1 MLNKK
6 FKGIV
11 AVALLSCM
19 GLIACDKEVQAKP
32 SNYDDKLIAFTED
45 DVYHNLMSIVE
56 DAYRDGSL
64 ASAVL
69 DKVLYAYAN
78 SVFGTYNRVVTPAA
92 KAEEVTL
99 KEAAKSAGS
108 SDKANADKFL
118 ESHKAYWELD
128 KDGNHVKET
137 EYKRITAKWNTIED
151 RIARQFYNT
160 IHGGTYNTR
169 GYFSEEDYLRDLIG
183 QLYHVK
189 AIEDIAADDLTVK
202 EDALIIDPKVD
213 EEKVFE
219 TTVAS
224 RHLAGVEKTLLHRS
238 NYQENYGLDQV
249 ETADAKVTYVED
261 EIIPSIYRSL
271 LVEQYLLDESYN
283 NLGRSA
289 ARKVNILAISENS
302 NNKRGADY
310 LMKYFVREEISK
322 GQPITLDTF
331 KKISNAAVGV
341 LDDNGKVDYLETLN
355 ATTEYANAY
364 EYKTFKGYDGITYQ
378 YYLGTDYGDMM
389 ENFSKIKYDINT
401 TDASVE
407 SDFTGSYAYTADIGK
422 EIKENELLV
431 KGYTTD
437 GWFSESSSISE
448 LPDSIKSRL
457 FNIGVANI
465 LDNTKVTDRWN
476 GTSYA
481 KPADESKLVAKI
493 NGKYYLKVASKESG
507 ARDEDDILFEDGG
520 KYYIVQIEEAVS
532 GSKLSKDS
540 EIYNV
545 EGRERTKEDIIN
557 EVARIIAQK
566 DTYQT
571 LSTKHWLEK
580 AAMKYHDTKIYDYFK
595 ENYPDLFEDDD

>member
-6 FKGIV
+6 FKGVV

-32 SNYDDKLIAFTED
+32 TNYDDKLVAFTED
-45 DVYHNLMSIVE
+45 DVYHNLVSIIE

-92 KAEEVTL
+92 KEGEVTL
-99 KEAAKSAGS
+99 KEAAKSAA
-108 SDKANADKFL
+108 SDNKADADKFL
-118 ESHKAYWELD
+118 EAHKAYWELD
-128 KDGNHVKET
+128 DDGNHVKET

-160 IHGGTYNTR
+160 INGGSYNTR
-169 GYFSEEDYLRDLIG
+169 GYFDEESYIRELTS
-183 QLYHVK
+183 QLYHVR
-189 AIEDIAADDLTVK
+189 AIADIPAEELTVK
-202 EDALIIDPKVD
+202 EDKLIIDPKVD

-219 TTVAS
+219 TV
-224 RHLAGVEKTLLHRS
+224 VESNRGTGAAKTLLHRA
-238 NYQENYGLDQV
+238 NYQENYKLADT
-249 ETADAKVTYVED
+249 ETAEATVTYVED
-261 EIIPSIYRSL
+261 EIIPTIYRSL

-289 ARKVNILAISENS
+289 ARKINVLAISENS

-310 LMKYFVREEISK
+310 LMKYFVREEVSK
-322 GQPITLDTF
+322 GQEITLDTF
-331 KKISNAAVGV
+331 KKISNASVGIV
-341 LDDNGKVDYLETLN
+341 DTTGHVEYLDTLN
-355 ATTEYANAY
+355 ATAKYANAF
-364 EYKTFKGYDGITYQ
+364 ERKTFTGYDGVDYA

-422 EIKENELLV
+422 EIKENELMV
-431 KGYTTD
+431 MSYTTD
-437 GWFSESSSISE
+437 GWYSESSDIST
-448 LPDSIKSRL
+448 LPDAIKSRL
-457 FNIGVANI
+457 FNIGVANV
-465 LDNTKVTDRWN
+465 LDNANIVDRWN

-507 ARDEDDILFEDGG
+507 SQDEDDILFEDGG

-557 EVARIIAQK
+557 EVARIIATK

-580 AAMKYHDTKIYDYFK
+580 AAMKYHDTKVYDYFK

>member
-32 SNYDDKLIAFTED
+32 TNYDDKLIAFTED
-45 DVYHNLMSIVE
+45 DVYHNLVSIVE
-56 DAYRDGSL
+56 DAYREGSL

-99 KEAAKSAGS
+99 KEAAKSAAS
-108 SDKANADKFL
+108 TDKANADKFL

-128 KDGNHVKET
+128 DDGNHVKET

-160 IHGGTYNTR
+160 INGGSYNKR
-169 GYFSEEDYLRDLIG
+169 GYFDEENYVRELIG
-183 QLYHVK
+183 QLYHVR
-189 AIEDIAADDLTVK
+189 ALENIPADELTTK
-202 EDALIIDPKVD
+202 DDKLIIDPIVD

-219 TTVAS
+219 TVVTSKRGTGAQ
-224 RHLAGVEKTLLHRS
+224 KTLLHRA

-249 ETADAKVTYVED
+249 ETAEATVTYIED
-261 EIIPSIYRSL
+261 EIIPTIYRSL

-289 ARKVNILAISENS
+289 ARKINVLAISENS

-322 GQPITLDTF
+322 GQDITLDTF

-341 LDDNGKVDYLETLN
+341 LDDTDKVAYLETLN

-364 EYKTFKGYDGITYQ
+364 EYKEFKGYDGNTYH

-422 EIKENELLV
+422 EIKENELMV

-437 GWFSESSSISE
+437 GWYSESSSISE
-448 LPDSIKSRL
+448 LPDAIKSRL
-457 FNIGVANI
+457 FNIGVANV
-465 LDNTKVTDRWN
+465 LDNANITDRWN

-520 KYYIVQIEEAVS
+520 KYYIIQIEEAVS

-557 EVARIIAQK
+557 EVARIIATK

-580 AAMKYHDTKIYDYFK
+580 AAMKYHDTKVYDYFK

>member
-6 FKGIV
+6 FKGVV

-32 SNYDDKLIAFTED
+32 TNYDDKLVAFTED
-45 DVYHNLMSIVE
+45 DVYHNLVSIIE

-92 KAEEVTL
+92 KEGEVTL
-99 KEAAKSAGS
+99 KEAAKSAA
-108 SDKANADKFL
+108 SDNKADADKFL
-118 ESHKAYWELD
+118 EAHKAYWELD
-128 KDGNHVKET
+128 DNGNHVKET

-160 IHGGTYNTR
+160 INGGSYNTR
-169 GYFSEEDYLRDLIG
+169 GYFDEESYIRELIG
-183 QLYHVK
+183 QLYHVR
-189 AIEDIAADDLTVK
+189 AIEDIPAAELTVK
-202 EDALIIDPKVD
+202 DDKLIIDPKVD

-219 TTVAS
+219 TV
-224 RHLAGVEKTLLHRS
+224 VESNRGTGAAKTLLHRE
-238 NYQENYGLDQV
+238 NYQENYKLADT
-249 ETADAKVTYVED
+249 ETAEAKVTYVED

-289 ARKVNILAISENS
+289 ARKINVLAISENS

-322 GQPITLDTF
+322 GQEITLDTF
-331 KKISNAAVGV
+331 KKISNASVGIV
-341 LDDNGKVDYLETLN
+341 DTTGHVEYLDTLN
-355 ATTEYANAY
+355 ATTKYANAF
-364 EYKTFKGYDGITYQ
+364 ERKTFTGYDGVSYT

-422 EIKENELLV
+422 EIKENELMV
-431 KGYTTD
+431 KSYTTD
-437 GWFSESSSISE
+437 GWYSESSSISE
-448 LPDSIKSRL
+448 LPDAIKSRL
-457 FNIGVANI
+457 FNIGVANV
-465 LDNTKVTDRWN
+465 LDNDKVTDRWN

-507 ARDEDDILFEDGG
+507 SQDEDDILFEDGG
-520 KYYIVQIEEAVS
+520 KYYIIQIEEAVS
-532 GSKLSKDS
+532 GSKLAKDS
-540 EIYNV
+540 TIYDV

-557 EVARIIAQK
+557 EVARIIATK

-580 AAMKYHDTKIYDYFK
+580 AALKYHDTKVYDYFK